1 MSYKEKSV
9 LYFLALMTV
18 SIFYY
23 QVEQNDAKEMAAE
36 KETVPV
42 ALGTSDNE
50 TNTAYYLP

>member
-42 ALGTSDNE
+42 ALSTSDNE